1 MRQDNQRLTEALNAA
16 KTDEVKFE
24 QRKNQFEIE
33 LLDFKRAAQIA
44 RDDKT
49 KS

>member
-1 MRQDNQRLTEALNAA
+1 MLQVRQDNQRLTEALNQA

-33 LLDFKRAAQIA
+33 ILDLKRTA
-44 RDDKT
+44 
-49 KS
+49 